1 MKSNPNSSDSASLP
15 RSFNKVFCLGLS
27 RTGTTS
33 LFHALRALGLRPFH
47 YPLWLFSKP
56 EILGLPPFCPALRL
70 NPYAAWRR
78 GKELKASRNLHDA
91 RALLEKHDAFTDLP
105 IPLYY
110 HSLDRFFPGSK
121 FILTTRA
128 VESWLQSMDWLFNTG
143 GIVWK
148 RGHLGDELHQA
159 VYGTTVF
166 DREKLLTAWHRH
178 HGEVRAAFASR
189 PGDFLEITVDRG
201 EMTYEAL
208 EAFLGLE
215 LSGLQGECPRVNES
229 KSISQSETATRPRG
243 LVSKFF
249 QRLAAR

>member
-1 MKSNPNSSDSASLP
+1 MKLDPNSSDSTSLP

-56 EILGLPPFCPALRL
+56 EVLGLPPFRPMLPL
-70 NPYAAWRR
+70 NPCAAWRR

-91 RALLEKHDAFTDLP
+91 QALLETHDAFTDLP
-105 IPLYY
+105 IPLFY

-121 FILTTRA
+121 FILTTRS
-128 VESWLQSMDWLFNTG
+128 VESWLQSMEWLFTTG

-159 VYGTTVF
+159 VYGTTVL
-166 DREKLLTAWHRH
+166 DREKLIAAWHRH

-189 PGDFLEITVDRG
+189 PGDLLEIIVDRG

-208 EAFLGLE
+208 EKFLGLAP
-215 LSGLQGECPRVNES
+215 SGLQGECPRVNES
-229 KSISQSETATRPRG
+229 KSLAAAETPSNSRG
-243 LVSKFF
+243 LLAKIFK
-249 QRLAAR
+249 RLAVR

>member
-1 MKSNPNSSDSASLP
+1 MK
-15 RSFNKVFCLGLS
+15 RSFNKVFCLGFS

-56 EILGLPPFCPALRL
+56 EILGLPPFRPALRL
-70 NPYAAWRR
+70 NPYASWRR

-91 RALLEKHDAFTDLP
+91 RALLETHDAFTDLP
-105 IPLYY
+105 VPLYFR
-110 HSLDRFFPGSK
+110 SLDRLFPGSK

-128 VESWLQSMDWLFNTG
+128 LEPWLKSMDWLFNTG

-166 DREKLLTAWHRH
+166 QRDKLIAAWQRH
-178 HGEVRAAFASR
+178 HDDVRSAFSSR
-189 PGDFLEITVDRG
+189 PEDFLEIAVDRG
-201 EMTYEAL
+201 EMTFETL
-208 EAFLGLE
+208 EVFLGLE
-215 LSGLQGECPRVNES
+215 PSGLQGECPRVNDS
-229 KSISQSETATRPRG
+229 KSTSESEMPAGSPG
-243 LVSKFF
+243 LVARIFE
-249 QRLAAR
+249 RLAVR